1 MGLPLKNFMEI
12 KAFHVFLLYDPQRNP
27 QFLQQVIPM
36 RNSIRPQQGVQILNE
51 TAF

>member
-12 KAFHVFLLYDPQRNP
+12 KAVHVFLLYPQRNP

-36 RNSIRPQQGVQILNE
+36 RNSIRPQQGGTDIK
-51 TAF
+51 